1 MIDIAFHT
9 TPLVTAVGN
18 EEAVLKASLLFDE
31 ISGIIGMTIFHL
43 SFSNH
48 IGRALPSHPYHSG
61 EK

>member
-18 EEAVLKASLLFDE
+18 EEAVLISSLSFDE
-31 ISGIIGMTIFHL
+31 ISGIIGMTMFHL
-43 SFSNH
+43 SFSYQ
-48 IGRALPSHPYHSG
+48 IGSALPSHPYPSG